1 MKTIM
6 NAVAVAILSLCA
18 WSAFAADQNFMI
30 IVNAANPTTTID
42 AKVVANIFLKKT
54 AFWPHNKIILPVD
67 QDVESE
73 VRRAFSEVILD
84 RSVPAMRNYWQQLI
98 FSGRGVPPPE
108 LESDRAVVDYVSRHA
123 DAIGYVSPQANVRQN
138 KIVTIK

>member
-1 MKTIM
+1 
-6 NAVAVAILSLCA
+6 
-18 WSAFAADQNFMI
+18 
-30 IVNAANPTTTID
+30 
-42 AKVVANIFLKKT
+42 
-54 AFWPHNKIILPVD
+54 
-67 QDVESE
+67 
-73 VRRAFSEVILD
+73 ILD